1 MRAQSID
8 REKALAVFQRGNA
21 TPRDLAVQCN
31 VHTST
36 AIWFIRVMERKGI
49 LSRIN
54 PQEGSRYPDFGIF
67 TLANEVQQ

>member
-8 REKALAVFQRGNA
+8 REKALAVFQGGNA

-36 AIWFIRVMERKGI
+36 AIWFIRAMERRGI
-49 LSRIN
+49 LSRI
-54 PQEGSRYPDFGIF
+54 PPRAPKRYPEFGIF

>member
-1 MRAQSID
+1 MKSVTID
-8 REKALAVFQRGNA
+8 REKAMAVFKSGNA

-36 AIWFIRVMERKGI
+36 AIWFIRAMERRGI
-49 LSRIN
+49 LSRI
-54 PQEGSRYPDFGIF
+54 PPREFERYPDFGIF